1 MEAKLN
7 STELDPEKDIK
18 FVNDDLYYTFSG
30 AMKMTKL
37 GDSALR
43 KEVKEKHIRVFK
55 HPACDLFSKEAINE
69 WVIEKTIEP
78 ERKEKK
84 KR

>member
-43 KEVKEKHIRVFK
+43 KRSRKSRSGCSSIR
-55 HPACDLFSKEAINE
+55 PATCSRRRPSMNG
-69 WVIEKTIEP
+69 
-78 ERKEKK
+78 
-84 KR
+84 